1 MQRINFKNFN
11 LGGIADSDYL
21 GAENSMA
28 QLWGFDIHSEAG
40 ISKVNQ
46 ALTKDSGSTIDDLVK
61 ASVPCSDG
69 NTYLFGSTNGKVW
82 KRTSAGVYSLEA
94 TVSPA
99 VGAIGILEAKEYMG
113 YIYYATQNR
122 LGRVAVGAAWSTRDD
137 NWATF
142 DGGDVD
148 WHPML
153 ILNLVLYIGDK
164 NYVAQVDAGVFS
176 AQALDMPDLS
186 SNLRVK
192 CLGQLGT
199 DLLVGTY
206 IASNVIGTQIFRWN
220 TWSVSFTNSDPIPE
234 VGINSFLPIDN
245 AVIVNAG
252 TKGNTYVYDGSTLE
266 LYKQIKGTWNNTT
279 NKAVVNPNAVLN
291 FNGLPLFGL
300 SNVSGNPATLGLY
313 SLGRTN
319 RNYPVVLNGE
329 VGISTGNLSNV
340 EIGCISSLGDTY
352 LVSWKD
358 TTPAVGGTPQTL
370 YGVDIMDLTKKYS
383 GAFMTTRMIMA
394 DRFSLLTYNVVNI
407 GYRLLPTSTT
417 FTISKKING
426 GVWESLGTVDCSDDT
441 DRKIFCTEVDINDAT
456 TVQIKIAPTIKN
468 NTAPEIEAFELLVNS

>member
-1 MQRINFKNFN
+1 M
-11 LGGIADSDYL
+11 
-21 GAENSMA
+21 GA
-28 QLWGFDIHSEAG
+28 Q
-40 ISKVNQ
+40 
-46 ALTKDSGSTIDDLVK
+46 DDLLNC
-61 ASVPCSDG
+61 A
-69 NTYLFGSTNGKVW
+69 LFC
-82 KRTSAGVYSLEA
+82 
-94 TVSPA
+94 
-99 VGAIGILEAKEYMG
+99 GILISLGQLMAKYGKEPLQAFISDSVSSRGLSEAKEYMG

-176 AQALDMPDLS
+176 QALDMPDLS

-279 NKAVVNPNAVLN
+279 NK
-291 FNGLPLFGL
+291 G
-300 SNVSGNPATLGLY
+300 SCQS
-313 SLGRTN
+313 
-319 RNYPVVLNGE
+319 
-329 VGISTGNLSNV
+329 
-340 EIGCISSLGDTY
+340 
-352 LVSWKD
+352 
-358 TTPAVGGTPQTL
+358 
-370 YGVDIMDLTKKYS
+370 
-383 GAFMTTRMIMA
+383 
-394 DRFSLLTYNVVNI
+394 
-407 GYRLLPTSTT
+407 
-417 FTISKKING
+417 
-426 GVWESLGTVDCSDDT
+426 
-441 DRKIFCTEVDINDAT
+441 
-456 TVQIKIAPTIKN
+456 
-468 NTAPEIEAFELLVNS
+468 